1 MFCSLVL
8 IAVLYP
14 TIRESSIEPLY
25 HHGDRPDRGGEGLTT
40 NMRHAVRN
48 RERAAIGGGIFTPDE
63 LAAALPAIVA
73 APAMRQALDE
83 LLRVTLDA
91 MMADG
96 IALTEQETAATIWTH
111 SPTTTEST
119 GPPSTR
125 SPTYTDRARTSTAW

>member
-1 MFCSLVL
+1 MNTDAL
-8 IAVLYP
+8 A
-14 TIRESSIEPLY
+14 T
-25 HHGDRPDRGGEGLTT
+25 LTT

-73 APAMRQALDE
+73 APAMRRALDD

-96 IALTEQETAATIWTH
+96 IALTEQETAARDQSLAALALAAGVWH
-111 SPTTTEST
+111 E
-119 GPPSTR
+119 
-125 SPTYTDRARTSTAW
+125 